1 MKKLLFLI
9 VIALMLSG
17 CVVYPG
23 YYDGYYDSGYYAYPY
38 GVYPYGYVSPNVN
51 LYFSNFHGG
60 YGFHHGGHGGHR
72 GGWRR

>member
-9 VIALMLSG
+9 VVTLMLSG

-23 YYDGYYDSGYYAYPY
+23 YYDGYYDSGYYS
-38 GVYPYGYVSPNVN
+38 YPYGYVSPNLN

-60 YGFHHGGHGGHR
+60 RGFHRGGHDFHHGGHGG
-72 GGWRR
+72 GWRR